1 MLSRFQIVQL
11 TNHDDIDHFPERV
24 SHVYDNCLIHLK
36 IIIAHSENERSGEET
51 DISTDK
57 RHRKESQ
64 TSANGFFTEPEGK
77 GKKSTKI
84 RRNPFKKAAFAILF
98 VVFVKHRV
106 HQNRSHRVYLDPDG
120 PIFNAL
126 IQAITYPISLQ
137 HALNSSSRNYSEAI
151 ETIGN
156 AMKDIVS
163 KITQFMPKDG
173 ILGMT
178 KTSAISIF
186 LQNGNPFPDKY
197 FWEYD
202 KIGQI
207 TSSQSMSLKV
217 LSSVLLHLGR
227 RAAGTKSQLIA
238 LPNEWKL
245 SLYTDVDMESIIA
258 NSQIKSIMNTCEH
271 SLRIWCKEYVR
282 RIDESYGKELRK

>member
-1 MLSRFQIVQL
+1 
-11 TNHDDIDHFPERV
+11 
-24 SHVYDNCLIHLK
+24 
-36 IIIAHSENERSGEET
+36 
-51 DISTDK
+51 
-57 RHRKESQ
+57 
-64 TSANGFFTEPEGK
+64 TEPEGK